1 MWKTKKIICS
11 IIISLFIASLIVAS
25 IYYAYK
31 SSGQNPNLY
40 TIISG
45 WVSCFATLIIGFLTI
60 WLTYKIDMVS
70 KKNEE
75 LRNNEQKQQ
84 YINQLKLTA
93 NPIIY
98 FENIEMMSYSRNTI
112 NISNNEYVN
121 RLLDKNPNTN
131 HIQASSGLFFDIV
144 FKTPKAE
151 NVENI
156 YIESINFSIK
166 KQDNFGIIYNHSFIN
181 NSKNKKANLKYKE
194 NGSLICHTDLLL
206 IEDDSE
212 FFNYLESVVGKNNQI
227 VLMTEL
233 VASNS
238 LGVYK
243 KYSCAFYYNIISKEI
258 TERNI
263 INYEIKNVDNVMWV
277 DSVSVNKI

>member
-1 MWKTKKIICS
+1 MMKTKKIICS
-11 IIISLFIASLIVAS
+11 IIISLFIVSLIVAS

-45 WVSCFATLIIGFLTI
+45 WVSCFATLIIGFFTI

-121 RLLDKNPNTN
+121 RLLDKNSNTN
-131 HIQASSGLFFDIV
+131 HLLYVLCSRTRKNLYLFV
-144 FKTPKAE
+144 
-151 NVENI
+151 
-156 YIESINFSIK
+156 
-166 KQDNFGIIYNHSFIN
+166 Q
-181 NSKNKKANLKYKE
+181 
-194 NGSLICHTDLLL
+194 
-206 IEDDSE
+206 
-212 FFNYLESVVGKNNQI
+212 
-227 VLMTEL
+227 
-233 VASNS
+233 
-238 LGVYK
+238 
-243 KYSCAFYYNIISKEI
+243 
-258 TERNI
+258 R
-263 INYEIKNVDNVMWV
+263 
-277 DSVSVNKI
+277 

>member
-1 MWKTKKIICS
+1 MRKTKKIICS
-11 IIISLFIASLIVAS
+11 IIISLFIVSLIVAS

-45 WVSCFATLIIGFLTI
+45 WLSCFATLIIGFLTI

-151 NVENI
+151 NVEKI

-166 KQDNFGIIYNHSFIN
+166 KQDNFGIIYDHSFIN

-258 TERNI
+258 NERNI
-263 INYEIKNVDNVMWV
+263 INYEIKNVDNVMWA

>member
-1 MWKTKKIICS
+1 M
-11 IIISLFIASLIVAS
+11 SLIVAS

-45 WVSCFATLIIGFLTI
+45 WISCFATLIIGFLTI